1 VPPDTATRLTAWG
14 ALLHVQG
21 DEDVQQER
29 VCELLEVEIIAL
41 ALKWKWSSDPLAILQ
56 QLTYESMRKH
66 DTMHNNHSDH
76 DTRLTRRRALQTIA
90 LLPIQMYGLTLFAP
104 EAPSRLPLD
113 ELLPCCASGMI
124 GLWEHLQYAPEG
136 MAAIG
141 RMLPLYLSTLE
152 RIARQSPPPFQQA
165 AARLAA
171 QGYLLVT
178 KLATHYRRLDQM
190 EAASLLARS
199 YGQLAHDPNLEVA
212 ALIRLAVK
220 YSNERRMVEAFNTYQ
235 EAAALP
241 GFASASPLLRGDVY
255 GALAATGAFCHNP
268 EALSFL
274 SQAKDVYPMK
284 PEADPGFVFT
294 LDGKDT
300 LSLWEGLTLKRTGHH
315 AEAVTAFSRFGS
327 LTPVPGLLDYRR
339 AEHLN
344 YAASVAIEQRE
355 LDTAYLYLDTAEEVA
370 QNIQHK
376 QRQAEVRETF
386 RDMQLLWPHE
396 PKIKTLQEKIY
407 ARQH

>member
-1 VPPDTATRLTAWG
+1 
-14 ALLHVQG
+14 
-21 DEDVQQER
+21 
-29 VCELLEVEIIAL
+29 
-41 ALKWKWSSDPLAILQ
+41 
-56 QLTYESMRKH
+56 
-66 DTMHNNHSDH
+66 
-76 DTRLTRRRALQTIA
+76 
-90 LLPIQMYGLTLFAP
+90 
-104 EAPSRLPLD
+104 
-113 ELLPCCASGMI
+113 
-124 GLWEHLQYAPEG
+124 
-136 MAAIG
+136 
-141 RMLPLYLSTLE
+141 
-152 RIARQSPPPFQQA
+152 
-165 AARLAA
+165 
-171 QGYLLVT
+171 
-178 KLATHYRRLDQM
+178 
-190 EAASLLARS
+190 
-199 YGQLAHDPNLEVA
+199 
-212 ALIRLAVK
+212 
-220 YSNERRMVEAFNTYQ
+220 MVEAFNTYQ